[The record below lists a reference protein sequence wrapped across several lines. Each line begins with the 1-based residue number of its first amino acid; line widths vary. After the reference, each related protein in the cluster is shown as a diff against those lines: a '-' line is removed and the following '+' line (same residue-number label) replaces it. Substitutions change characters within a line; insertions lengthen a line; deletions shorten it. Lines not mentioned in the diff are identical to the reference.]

1 MSQDSIVIF
10 RSYIDAIAELPAEL
24 YKEVSMVLYAY
35 AFDGIEPDADASPTA
50 RAMFIALKSQ
60 IDFNIARYE
69 RARKNG
75 SKGGAPKGT
84 RNNPGG
90 RRGKRTNQELTET
103 NQELTD
109 PEKLVIS
116 DVLDVETAE
125 ILPEAEEENMPKVP
139 KNRRKGF
146 VKTNQELT
154 ETNQELTDPEKL
166 VISDVLDVETAE
178 ILPEA
183 EEENMPKVPK
193 NRRKGFV
200 KTNQELTEN
209 KPTTNQ
215 NGEKELTDVKELT
228 LISNQLSINN
238 NYVVVDNAREVCFLE
253 KFFAPENQCSIDVL
267 CMQNYTDRATLER
280 YAGEIIAEWQLRGV
294 EHTEYKEAAQ
304 HLINHLRR
312 KFEADRRRAREE
324 AAAPKSRTQARADLI
339 AAARNNLAAAIVND
353 GQPPRVDSAANDTQ
367 PF

>member
-10 RSYIDAIAELPAEL
+10 RSYIDAIAELPPEL
-24 YKEVSMVLYAY
+24 YKEVSRVLYAY
-35 AFDGIEPDADASPTA
+35 AFDGIEPGAEASPTA

-90 RRGKRTNQELTET
+90 RRGKGNNQELTDNKPKTNQELT
-103 NQELTD
+103 N
-109 PEKLVIS
+109 PEKLVI
-116 DVLDVETAE
+116 LDVSDAETAE
-125 ILPEAEEENMPKVP
+125 ILPEVEEEKTPKMPKT
-139 KNRRKGF
+139 RRKGL
-146 VKTNQELT
+146 VR
-154 ETNQELTDPEKL
+154 TNQELTDNKP
-166 VISDVLDVETAE
+166 
-178 ILPEA
+178 
-183 EEENMPKVPK
+183 
-193 NRRKGFV
+193 
-200 KTNQELTEN
+200 KTN
-209 KPTTNQ
+209 P

-253 KFFAPENQCSIDVL
+253 KFFAPENQYSIDVL
-267 CMQNYTDRATLER
+267 CMQNHTDRATLER

-294 EHTEYKEAAQ
+294 EHTDYKEAAQ

-312 KFEADRRRAREE
+312 KFEADRRAAREE

-353 GQPPRVDSAANDTQ
+353 GQPPRVDSTANDTK

>member
-24 YKEVSMVLYAY
+24 YKEVSRVLYAY

-103 NQELTD
+103 NQELT
-109 PEKLVIS
+109 
-116 DVLDVETAE
+116 
-125 ILPEAEEENMPKVP
+125 ENKP
-139 KNRRKGF
+139 
-146 VKTNQELT
+146 KTNQ
-154 ETNQELTDPEKL
+154 D
-166 VISDVLDVETAE
+166 
-178 ILPEA
+178 
-183 EEENMPKVPK
+183 
-193 NRRKGFV
+193 
-200 KTNQELTEN
+200 
-209 KPTTNQ
+209 
-215 NGEKELTDVKELT
+215 GEKELTDVKELT

-238 NYVVVDNAREVCFLE
+238 YVVVDNAREVCFLE
-253 KFFAPENQCSIDVL
+253 RFFAPENQYSIDVL
-267 CMQNYTDRATLER
+267 CMQNHTDRAKLEQ

-294 EHTEYKEAAQ
+294 EHTDYKDAAQ

-312 KFEADRRRAREE
+312 KFEADRRAAREE

-353 GQPPRVDSAANDTQ
+353 GQPPRVDSAANDTK

>member
-1 MSQDSIVIF
+1 MNAPHQTTAMSQDSIVIF

-24 YKEVSMVLYAY
+24 YKEVSRVLYAY

-69 RARKNG
+69 RARKIG

-90 RRGKRTNQELTET
+90 RRGKR
-103 NQELTD
+103 
-109 PEKLVIS
+109 
-116 DVLDVETAE
+116 
-125 ILPEAEEENMPKVP
+125 
-139 KNRRKGF
+139 
-146 VKTNQELT
+146 TNQELT